1 MTGSRVPGIVGR
13 RGFLGCAGA
22 GLIAMNPAMK
32 SILRLPTP
40 VSRISKV
47 GLQLYTVRDLLKT
60 DFEGTLKKV
69 AAIGY
74 KEVELTDFFGRTSS
88 EVKALLDG
96 LGLSPV
102 SMHFDYAKLP
112 ASLDA
117 MIADAHTVG
126 LSYITFAWIDEK

>member
-1 MTGSRVPGIVGR
+1 MNNTGNGTSETGNVGR
-13 RGFLGCAGA
+13 RDFLGMAAVGMVSMSP
-22 GLIAMNPAMK
+22 LFEHV
-32 SILRLPTP
+32 SRFSYH
-40 VSRISKV
+40 VSRIPKV

-88 EVKALLDG
+88 EVKVLLDG

-112 ASLDA
+112 AGLDA
-117 MIADAHTVG
+117 MIA
-126 LSYITFAWIDEK
+126 